1 MDVSIDS
8 FNDLVEGQRSLEVGV
23 SVGMIRFQLAGGR
36 PITAETFRLDS
47 EEVDAFIAALQKA
60 KEVVRSHAKEKN

>member
-1 MDVSIDS
+1 MNVSIDS
-8 FNDLVEGQRSLEVGV
+8 FNDLVEGNRILEVGV

-36 PITAETFRLDS
+36 PIAGETFRLDS

-60 KEVVRSHAKEKN
+60 KEIVRKR

>member
-1 MDVSIDS
+1 MNTIES
-8 FNDLVEGQRSLEVGV
+8 FNDLVEGNRILEIGV

-36 PITAETFRLDS
+36 PIAAETFRLDS

-60 KEVVRSHAKEKN
+60 KEIVRKR